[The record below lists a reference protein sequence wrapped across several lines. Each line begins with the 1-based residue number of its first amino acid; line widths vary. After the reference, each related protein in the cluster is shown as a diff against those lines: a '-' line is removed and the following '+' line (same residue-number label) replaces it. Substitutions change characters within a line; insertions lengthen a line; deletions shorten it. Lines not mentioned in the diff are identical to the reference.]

1 MVETSDDGILAE
13 YMVSYWSMKH
23 EKLDR
28 PTKLLETL
36 YITERYQAGEN
47 LREARSVYDH
57 AVWNGV
63 PASLSAIGLLPA
75 FAASVAWPAICAAA
89 AAGRI

>member
-1 MVETSDDGILAE
+1 MVSTSDDGILTE

-23 EKLDR
+23 EKIDR

-47 LREARSVYDH
+47 LREARSAYDH

-63 PASLSAIGLLPA
+63 PVAEMDRRLAELDQFMRDLVRER
-75 FAASVAWPAICAAA
+75 AAQWGQPH
-89 AAGRI
+89 

>member
-1 MVETSDDGILAE
+1 MVSTSDDGILTE
-13 YMVSYWSMKH
+13 YMVSYWAMKH

-36 YITERYQAGEN
+36 YIAERYRAGED
-47 LREARSVYDH
+47 LRAARTTYDH

-63 PASLSAIGLLPA
+63 PVAEMDQRLADLDQFMRDLVRER
-75 FAASVAWPAICAAA
+75 AAQWGQPH
-89 AAGRI
+89 

>member
-1 MVETSDDGILAE
+1 MVSSSDDGILTE

-23 EKLDR
+23 EKIDR

-36 YITERYQAGEN
+36 YITERYQAGES

-63 PASLSAIGLLPA
+63 SVAEMDRRLASLDEFMRELVRLR
-75 FAASVAWPAICAAA
+75 AAQWGQPH
-89 AAGRI
+89 

>member
-1 MVETSDDGILAE
+1 MVSTSDDGILTE

-23 EKLDR
+23 EKIDH

-47 LREARSVYDH
+47 LREARSAYDH

-63 PASLSAIGLLPA
+63 PVSEMDRRLAQLDQFMRDLVRER
-75 FAASVAWPAICAAA
+75 AAQWGQPH
-89 AAGRI
+89 

>member
-1 MVETSDDGILAE
+1 MVSTSDEGILTE

-23 EKLDR
+23 EKVDR

-36 YITERYQAGEN
+36 YIAERYRAGED
-47 LREARSVYDH
+47 LRAARSTYDH

-63 PASLSAIGLLPA
+63 PASEMDQRLADLDQFMRDLVRER
-75 FAASVAWPAICAAA
+75 AAQWGQPH
-89 AAGRI
+89 

>member
-23 EKLDR
+23 EKIDR

-36 YITERYQAGEN
+36 YITERYQAGED
-47 LREARSVYDH
+47 LRAARQAYDH

-63 PASLSAIGLLPA
+63 PVSEMDRRLAQLDQFMRDLVRER
-75 FAASVAWPAICAAA
+75 AAQWGQPH
-89 AAGRI
+89 

>member
-36 YITERYQAGEN
+36 YITEKYQAGED
-47 LREARSVYDH
+47 LRSARSRYDH
-57 AVWNGV
+57 SVWNGV
-63 PASLSAIGLLPA
+63 PVSEMDKRLADLDQFMRELVRMR
-75 FAASVAWPAICAAA
+75 AAQWGQPH
-89 AAGRI
+89 